1 MKPQRILIFLL
12 ITAITAICAALLF
25 PEEGIDISDSLRLRF
40 HINLPTQNRD
50 TTQITDVTQIAKIDS
65 IINQFAE
72 IKEDTILEPIA
83 DTVVADTLPKPE
95 QKPAT
100 TAKPAKTE
108 FNQNIQRIEFPDNSD
123 HFSSFFVR
131 LTNCGQNKVRI
142 LHYGDSQI
150 EGDRITGYLRNLMQK
165 RFGGS
170 GPGLQPAI
178 PPIAKSSAIV
188 HTASANWHQHS
199 IYNKK
204 DTSVRDSRFGIMGY
218 LARFNTPSAWIEF
231 AESGRAYRSVRNFTQ
246 CNIFYGEASSNFTVK
261 GYVNSNLKWF
271 EDIEPTTDTKQLRWT
286 FDEVPKQFRIE
297 IEAEQS
303 PDIYAI
309 TLDSPTG
316 VAVDNLPFRGSRGTE
331 FVKLDLAQMKQMGRY
346 LPVGLIIYEFGVNAV
361 AFNSRSYSYYE
372 ENLRKQ
378 LRYLK
383 KVWPKADILIVGV
396 SDMSEKGANGYVTR
410 PSVKKVIEA
419 QRNAAF
425 AEGCAFW
432 NLYEAMGGYNSM
444 PVWVNNHMA
453 QKDYTHFNREGGHRV
468 AQMLYNALMYEY
480 EANQTQAENVN

>member
-12 ITAITAICAALLF
+12 ITAAIAVCAALLF
-25 PEEGIDISDSLRLRF
+25 PEDGIALSDSLRLSF
-40 HINLPTQNRD
+40 HLNLPTFKHD
-50 TTQITDVTQIAKIDS
+50 TTQVAEVVQTAKIDS

-72 IKEDTILEPIA
+72 IKEDTVVEPA
-83 DTVVADTLPKPE
+83 LDTIVADTLPKP
-95 QKPAT
+95 QKKT
-100 TAKPAKTE
+100 TTPAKTAKKDVRK
-108 FNQNIQRIEFPDNSD
+108 NIQHIEFPDDSD
-123 HFSSFFVR
+123 HFASFFSR
-131 LTNCGQNKVRI
+131 LSNCGQSKVRI

-150 EGDRITGYLRNLMQK
+150 EGDRITGYLRNLLQK

-178 PPIAKSSAIV
+178 PPLAKSSAIV

-204 DTSVRDSRFGIMGY
+204 DTSVHNARFGIMGY
-218 LARFNTPSAWIEF
+218 LGRFNAPSAWIEF

-246 CNIFYGEASSNFTVK
+246 CNIFYGEANNGFSVK
-261 GYVNSNLKWF
+261 GYVDSNLKWF
-271 EDIEPTTDTKQLRWT
+271 EEIEPTTDTKMLRWT
-286 FDEVPKQFRIE
+286 FDEAPKHFHIE
-297 IEAEQS
+297 IEGEQS

-316 VAVDNLPFRGSRGTE
+316 VAVDNLPFRGSKGTE
-331 FVKLDLAQMKQMGRY
+331 FVRLDLAQMKQMGRY

-361 AFNSRSYSYYE
+361 ANNSRSYKYYE
-372 ENLRKQ
+372 ENLCKQ

-396 SDMSEKGANGYVTR
+396 SDMSEKGINGYVTR
-410 PSVKKVIEA
+410 QSVRKVIEA

-444 PVWVNNHMA
+444 PVWVDNHLA

-468 AQMLYNALMYEY
+468 AQMLFEAIMDEY
-480 EANQTQAENVN
+480 EVGFGN